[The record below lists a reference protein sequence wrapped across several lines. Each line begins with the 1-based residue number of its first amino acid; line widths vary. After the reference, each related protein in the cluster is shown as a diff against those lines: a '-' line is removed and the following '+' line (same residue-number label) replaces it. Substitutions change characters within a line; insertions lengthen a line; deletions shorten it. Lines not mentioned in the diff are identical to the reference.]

1 MTDGEII
8 LRLQQ
13 RMKTNDPDGFLKEI
27 YGMIDRDADENIRI
41 SQEMLGL
48 REQIAEQSEKI
59 QYMHK
64 ELERVFNLAK
74 STRSENIELK
84 KELDYMR
91 VRAKDDEAEIKMLR
105 SGLEYCADRPR
116 VQPDTFSA
124 KLIVCNDEVFKEL
137 GENMKAIRATPNSFL
152 VTKETLD
159 AIKKEMVGE
168 DE

>member
-8 LRLQQ
+8 LRLQR
-13 RMKTNDPDGFLKEI
+13 RMKTEDPDGFLKEI
-27 YGMIDRDADENIRI
+27 YGMLDRDADENIRK
-41 SQEMLGL
+41 SQEILEL
-48 REQIAEQSEKI
+48 RELTAEQSEKI

-64 ELERVFNLAK
+64 EFERVFSLAK
-74 STRSENIELK
+74 STRAENIELK

-137 GENMKAIRATPNSFL
+137 GENMKAFCFSGRSFDIL
-152 VTKETLD
+152 IFQPFRTETD
-159 AIKKEMVGE
+159 PAE
-168 DE
+168 DSF